1 MRAAL
6 ALVLAALPAQAPS
19 PAAAPVGPDC
29 ATYAATHVLVR
40 KDVFVRLDAAEQNLA
55 KAEAALKQ
63 AQADLQAMKA
73 AADELQRQK
82 ALLVEHSEQMA
93 AHDAQMR
100 EAYERLQTAYNQCAG
115 TGTSVIHA
123 AGDALGAAWEAVD
136 APLGFAAGAGMC
148 VGIAWGLT
156 QATR

>member
-1 MRAAL
+1 VRAAVTLFVAL
-6 ALVLAALPAQAPS
+6 AILPAQAPS
-19 PAAAPVGPDC
+19 PAAEKVGPDC
-29 ATYAATHVLVR
+29 ASHAATHVLVR
-40 KDVFVRLDAAEQNLA
+40 KDVFVRLDAAEQNLV

-63 AQADLQAMKA
+63 AQTDLQAMKA
-73 AADELQRQK
+73 AAEELQKQK
-82 ALLVEHSEQMA
+82 ALLVEH
-93 AHDAQMR
+93 DGQMR
-100 EAYERLQTAYNQCAG
+100 EAYERMQTAYNQCAG
-115 TGTSVIHA
+115 TGTSVVHA

>member
-1 MRAAL
+1 MKGAL
-6 ALVLAALPAQAPS
+6 FAFVLAALPAQAPS
-19 PAAAPVGPDC
+19 PAAAPVGADC

-40 KDVFVRLDAAEQNLA
+40 KDVFVRMDAAEQNLA
-55 KAEAALKQ
+55 KAEAALRQ

-73 AADELQRQK
+73 AAEELQKQK
-82 ALLVEHSEQMA
+82 ALLQEHVGLLDGSLRSCIESRHEDAGEVVDAVQQA
-93 AHDAQMR
+93 A
-100 EAYERLQTAYNQCAG
+100 
-115 TGTSVIHA
+115 
-123 AGDALGAAWEAVD
+123 GAAWEAVD

>member
-1 MRAAL
+1 MKAAAL
-6 ALVLAALPAQAPS
+6 ALVLAALPAQAPA
-19 PAAAPVGPDC
+19 PAASPVGADC
-29 ATYAATHVLVR
+29 AQHAATHVLVR
-40 KDVFVRLDAAEQNLA
+40 KDVFVRLDAAEQNLT

-63 AQADLQAMKA
+63 AQADLVALKA

-82 ALLVEHSEQMA
+82 GVLLEHQARLVEHADQLRDAYA
-93 AHDAQMR
+93 A
-100 EAYERLQTAYNQCAG
+100 CAG
-115 TGTSVIHA
+115 TGTSVVHA

>member
-1 MRAAL
+1 MRAAVTLFVAL
-6 ALVLAALPAQAPS
+6 AVLPAQAPS
-19 PAAAPVGPDC
+19 PAAAPVGADC
-29 ATYAATHVLVR
+29 AERAATHVLVR
-40 KDVFVRLDAAEQNLA
+40 KDVFVRMDAAEQNLA

-63 AQADLQAMKA
+63 AQVDLQAMKA
-73 AADELQRQK
+73 AAEELQKQK
-82 ALLVEHSEQMA
+82 ALLV
-93 AHDAQMR
+93 AHDGQMR
-100 EAYERLQTAYNQCAG
+100 EAYERMQTAYNQCAG
-115 TGTSVIHA
+115 TGTSVVHA

>member
-1 MRAAL
+1 VKAALVAL
-6 ALVLAALPAQAPS
+6 ALVALPAQAPQ
-19 PAAAPVGPDC
+19 PAAAAPVGADC
-29 ATYAATHVLVR
+29 AAHAATHVLVR
-40 KDVFVRLDAAEQNLA
+40 KDVFVRLDAAEQNLV

-63 AQADLQAMKA
+63 AQVDLQAMKA

-82 ALLVEHSEQMA
+82 ALLVEHVGLLEGSLRSCIESR
-93 AHDAQMR
+93 R
-100 EAYERLQTAYNQCAG
+100 EG
-115 TGTSVIHA
+115 TGEVVDAVQRA
-123 AGDALGAAWEAVD
+123 AGAAWEAVD